1 MQVLRNDLYRPW
13 FVGEEDWGFEIVD
26 GEFSGIVVQI
36 ESVEFSKETA
46 GGVDLN
52 FHVIKQPEDDR
63 EIDVKGDMFTRTVEL
78 IINDILREAIE
89 NYEQTGANN
98 SSESSPQ

>member
-1 MQVLRNDLYRPW
+1 MQALRGDLYSPW
-13 FVGEEDWGFEIVD
+13 FAGEKDWGFEIID

-36 ESVEFSKETA
+36 ESVEFSDKNDSS
-46 GGVDLN
+46 VDLE

-63 EIDVKGDMFTRTVEL
+63 EIDIKGELFNHTVEL

-89 NYEQTGANN
+89 AHEQARADD
-98 SSESSPQ
+98 SEKSSP